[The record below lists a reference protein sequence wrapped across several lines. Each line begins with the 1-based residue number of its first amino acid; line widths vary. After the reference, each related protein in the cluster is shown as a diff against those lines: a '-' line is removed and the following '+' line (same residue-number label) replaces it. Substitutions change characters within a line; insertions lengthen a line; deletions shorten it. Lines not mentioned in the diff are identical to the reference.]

1 MKFSHA
7 ASLKSFGD
15 IGHDRDGGSL
25 DLIGQA
31 KVSGKGLLLCDF
43 VDAFREQASFL
54 PRDQIFE
61 SFYRAHDPSSIALR
75 TQNSAL
81 STLLDQAERDKEY
94 ERGLGHG
101 FALMAE
107 EKTQERDRTEK
118 RHFRDYFVAPG
129 LLDAGQNHGFS
140 VFYFHLA
147 D

>member
-81 STLLDQAERDKEY
+81 YLTSLNVTKKTSEVWVTASLLWRKRRPRSGIEPKNGTFVIILSRRDC
-94 ERGLGHG
+94 
-101 FALMAE
+101 LMPA
-107 EKTQERDRTEK
+107 K
-118 RHFRDYFVAPG
+118 
-129 LLDAGQNHGFS
+129 
-140 VFYFHLA
+140 
-147 D
+147 